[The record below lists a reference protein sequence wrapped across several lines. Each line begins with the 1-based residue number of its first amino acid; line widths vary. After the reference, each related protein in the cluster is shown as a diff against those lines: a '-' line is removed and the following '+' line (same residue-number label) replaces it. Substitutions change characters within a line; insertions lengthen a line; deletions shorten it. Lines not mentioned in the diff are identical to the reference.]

1 MLYLILGI
9 LAFLYLCSF
18 STWEHMTNSDVQK
31 KQEHHKTATT
41 WDSVH
46 KKKTEPE
53 EAKLKGPQ
61 TSVLSDSEKEAPK
74 ALPSQTKTVD
84 YPEVYG
90 PDLQLVP
97 GHKDSHSSSM
107 SNTESNSYDFL
118 PAAEFPSGPQAPQPF
133 LTDFSKIMK

>member
-1 MLYLILGI
+1 
-9 LAFLYLCSF
+9 
-18 STWEHMTNSDVQK
+18 MTNSDIQK

-61 TSVLSDSEKEAPK
+61 TSVLSDSDKEAPK

-84 YPEVYG
+84 YPDVYG
-90 PDLQLVP
+90 PDLHLVP
-97 GHKDSHSSSM
+97 GHKDSTSSSSST
-107 SNTESNSYDFL
+107 SNTHDFV
-118 PAAEFPSGPQAPQPF
+118 PAAEFPKGPEAPQPF
-133 LTDFSKIMK
+133 LTNFSKIMK

>member
-1 MLYLILGI
+1 
-9 LAFLYLCSF
+9 
-18 STWEHMTNSDVQK
+18 MTNSDVQK